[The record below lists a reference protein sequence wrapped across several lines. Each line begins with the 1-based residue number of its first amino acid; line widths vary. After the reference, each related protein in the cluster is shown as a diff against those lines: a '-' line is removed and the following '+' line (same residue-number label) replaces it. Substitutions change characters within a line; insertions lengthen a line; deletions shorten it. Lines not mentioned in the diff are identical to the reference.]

1 MQRCEIQ
8 CSEYLYKLEE
18 EYPKSDFQKEST
30 FWSNVTGA
38 MTENLYYP
46 SPDLI
51 KLNLHTKNPAPAA
64 GWIMPPKYWGGGSIN
79 PRYPRRWTYLE
90 IESLQ
95 M

>member
-51 KLNLHTKNPAPAA
+51 KLNLHTKKPAPAA
-64 GWIMPPKYWGGGSIN
+64 GWIMPPKYWGGGAVLTHGTQGGELIW
-79 PRYPRRWTYLE
+79 R
-90 IESLQ
+90 
-95 M
+95 